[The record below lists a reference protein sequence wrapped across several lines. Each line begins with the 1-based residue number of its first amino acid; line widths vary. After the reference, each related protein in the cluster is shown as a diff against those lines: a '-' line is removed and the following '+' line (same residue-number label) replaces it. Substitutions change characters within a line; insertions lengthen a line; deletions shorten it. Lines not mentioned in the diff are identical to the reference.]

1 MCMQKVAL
9 GFIVFIALAGVLSFS
24 IKKKEK
30 VQWITVAELQAAYA
44 KNPKPIVVDVYTS
57 WCGWCKVMDRET
69 YSKDNVASY
78 INEHYYAVK
87 LDAESKE
94 SFEWNGKKY
103 EYKPEYK
110 SNELAL
116 YLLYGQMSFPTTV
129 FLSAIDAQPAPLA
142 GYLKPN
148 ELEAPLKF
156 FGDSIYKTKNYPEFM
171 NGFKPSW

>member
-1 MCMQKVAL
+1 MKKVA
-9 GFIVFIALAGVLSFS
+9 VSFIAFLTLVSILSFTF
-24 IKKKEK
+24 KKKEK
-30 VQWITVAELQAAYA
+30 VQWLTVAELQEAYA
-44 KNPKPIVVDVYTS
+44 KNPKPILVDVYTS

-69 YSKDNVASY
+69 YSKDDVAAY
-78 INEHYYAVK
+78 INEKYYAVK

-103 EYKPEYK
+103 EYKPENK
-110 SNELAL
+110 SNELAV

-148 ELEAPLKF
+148 EIEAPLKF
-156 FGDSIYKTKNYPEFM
+156 FGDGIYKTKNYPEFM
-171 NGFKPSW
+171 NGFKASW

>member
-1 MCMQKVAL
+1 MQKVAV
-9 GFIVFIALAGVLSFS
+9 FFTVFITLTGVLSFTAA
-24 IKKKEK
+24 KKDK
-30 VQWITVAELQAAYA
+30 VQWLTVAELQEAYA
-44 KNPKPIVVDVYTS
+44 KNPKPILVDVYTS
-57 WCGWCKVMDRET
+57 WCGWCKVMDKET
-69 YSKDNVASY
+69 YAKDDVAAY
-78 INEHYYAVK
+78 INDKYYAVK

-103 EYKPEYK
+103 EYDAAHK
-110 SNELAL
+110 SNELAI
-116 YLLYGQMSFPTTV
+116 YLLYGHMSYPTTV

-156 FGDSIYKTKNYPEFM
+156 FGDGEYKTKNYPEFM